1 MLNAMICLLDGW
13 NPSTGRHRCNRNGKV
28 GENKWNN
35 ERRKR
40 INRHLPARH
49 LAASVIADEAVAGRK
64 LTLILSRYSRQANNR
79 TNQRDSAHV
88 VGIAFADGKLL
99 PSAKHVCAERYALVW
114 KVPPNTTQRVNLA
127 QTRHHPH

>member
-88 VGIAFADGKLL
+88 VGIADGKLL
-99 PSAKHVCAERYALVW
+99 PPLNTS
-114 KVPPNTTQRVNLA
+114 VPKDMRWYGKY
-127 QTRHHPH
+127 HPTPLNAST